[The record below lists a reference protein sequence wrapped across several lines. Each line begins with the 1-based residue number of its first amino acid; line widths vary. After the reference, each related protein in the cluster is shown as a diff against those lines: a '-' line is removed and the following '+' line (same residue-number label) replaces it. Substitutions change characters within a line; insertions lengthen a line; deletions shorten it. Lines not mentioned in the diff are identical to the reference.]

1 MNRFRPHHPSYTAL
15 AGVAALT
22 ALLWSATSAFSLTI
36 RYERTLELSQDHD
49 GRARPVAVSCD
60 GNQGEICV
68 TESAYSALHVFNAAG
83 VETFRTGGFAN
94 LLSPNDGTVD
104 HDGRLVAT
112 TLIDGRRGTI
122 SRLDIYG
129 EPDGYRP
136 EAPADSWR
144 PGHLIVM
151 RDGHY
156 LTLDTTS
163 GLLAKHDAN
172 TGALLW
178 SATIGDG
185 QADDNTLEMDL
196 GRPVELGDGT
206 ICVPGGNLHVVLILS
221 AEGKQLESF
230 GRVGSSPGRMFFP
243 VAAAAAPDG
252 GLFVLDQLRH
262 KILAFSAQ
270 HEFKYEYGSIGDAP
284 GAFYHP
290 VSMAADAAGH
300 LYVAQGF
307 KSRVQVFSVLADG
320 AVE

>member
-1 MNRFRPHHPSYTAL
+1 MS
-15 AGVAALT
+15 
-22 ALLWSATSAFSLTI
+22 I
-36 RYERTLELSQDHD
+36 RYERTLELSQDHN
-49 GRARPVAVSCD
+49 GQARPVAVSCD
-60 GNQGEICV
+60 ANHGEVCV

-83 VETFRTGGFAN
+83 VETFRSGGFAN

-104 HDGRLVAT
+104 HEGRLVAT
-112 TLIDGRRGTI
+112 TLVDGQRGTI

-136 EAPADSWR
+136 EAPANGWK
-144 PGHLIVM
+144 PGHLVVM
-151 RDGHY
+151 HDGNY

-163 GLLAKHDAN
+163 GVLAKHDAN

-185 QADDNTLEMDL
+185 QSDDKSLEMDL
-196 GRPVELGDGT
+196 GRPAELGDGT
-206 ICVPGGNLHVVLILS
+206 ICVPGGNLHVVLVLS

-243 VAAAAAPDG
+243 VAAAAGPDG

-262 KILAFSAQ
+262 KILAFNAG

-290 VSMAADAAGH
+290 VSMAADGTGH

-307 KSRVQVFSVLADG
+307 KGRVQVFSVLADG